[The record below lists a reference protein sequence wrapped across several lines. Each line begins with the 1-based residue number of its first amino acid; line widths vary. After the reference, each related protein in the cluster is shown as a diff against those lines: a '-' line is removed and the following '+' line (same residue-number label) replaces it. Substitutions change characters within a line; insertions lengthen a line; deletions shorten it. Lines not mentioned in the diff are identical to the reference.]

1 MSFVE
6 WRGTSTMNP
15 YVSIDQL
22 GFLTSCKE
30 FGSQVNWVL
39 PICDLAKGKG
49 GGYVEELKVAAL

>member
-1 MSFVE
+1 
-6 WRGTSTMNP
+6 MNP

-30 FGSQVNWVL
+30 FGSQVNCVL